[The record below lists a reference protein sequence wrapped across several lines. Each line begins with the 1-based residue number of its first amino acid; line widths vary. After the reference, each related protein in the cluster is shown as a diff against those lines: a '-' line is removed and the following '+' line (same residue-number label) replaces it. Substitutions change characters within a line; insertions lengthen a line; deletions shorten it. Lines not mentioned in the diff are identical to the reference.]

1 MDGSRDRVFM
11 PLGRGFVDLN
21 ATIEACKET
30 GFEWILVEQDKPVS
44 DSYLEAKESRDYL
57 KALGY

>member
-1 MDGSRDRVFM
+1 M